1 MWFIWSVMST
11 LITVLSGGRHMWNPV
26 DVEESSVVDFVE
38 EQVTYGLDSD
48 SRTPGY
54 HNSGS
59 L

>member
-1 MWFIWSVMST
+1 
-11 LITVLSGGRHMWNPV
+11 MWNPV